1 MLLRVLA
8 GFIYACGI
16 NSPSLHGTRNA
27 SGIQRE
33 EAQAQAAS
41 GRAACR
47 YTGKNGGQGCTV
59 VPKKVNI
66 L

>member
-16 NSPSLHGTRNA
+16 NSPPLHGTRNA
-27 SGIQRE
+27 SGIQHE
-33 EAQAQAAS
+33 EAQAEAAS
-41 GRAACR
+41 GRAARR
-47 YTGKNGGQGCTV
+47 YTGGMGDRDAPWCQKE
-59 VPKKVNI
+59 VNT